1 MGTPKEVAFA
11 IVEGVPDVRLRAM
24 MGEWLVYFREEY
36 LGTIEDGRLFLKDT
50 PRSRP
55 HLDGVPLVS
64 PHLGAKPAF
73 MPDVQSAE
81 QLFELFTKIVGR
93 KL

>member
-55 HLDGVPLVS
+55 HLSGVPLVS
-64 PHLGAKPAF
+64 PHFGARPAF
-73 MPDVQSAE
+73 LVEGRSAE
-81 QLFELFTKIVGR
+81 ELFRLFSDISFS
-93 KL
+93 